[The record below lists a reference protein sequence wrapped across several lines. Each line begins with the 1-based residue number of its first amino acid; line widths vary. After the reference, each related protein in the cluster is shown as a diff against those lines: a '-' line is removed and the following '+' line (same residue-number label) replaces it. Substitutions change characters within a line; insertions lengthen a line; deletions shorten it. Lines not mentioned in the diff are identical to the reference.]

1 MAVEVKNGWI
11 FAVRQLEDQIASGAA
26 SVPDATETVAGVVK
40 QAEHT
45 AVPASFADVGDVKV
59 YLDGLVAA
67 LVASGVMASGV

>member
-11 FAVRQLEDQIASGAA
+11 FAVRQLEDQIAAI

-45 AVPASFADVGDVKV
+45 AVPASFADVDAVKD
-59 YLDGLVAA
+59 YLDDLVAA